1 MIVFCFWEVIDPFV
15 FLPYAS
21 LAASRTLF
29 VMITGL
35 SVLYFRFRII
45 VLLVQTKK
53 GDFCEL
59 WQQHRQLKT
68 MEMSEEWYFSGCL
81 EKDQQNQISWNL
93 VLWRRLKEMLIE
105 GDANKQIYSRLPS
118 HDISRCQIKARL
130 KSFDLSDITKFM
142 INSILS
148 CI

>member
-21 LAASRTLF
+21 LVASRTLF
-29 VMITGL
+29 VIITSL
-35 SVLYFRFRII
+35 SELYFRLRIFA
-45 VLLVQTKK
+45 LLVQTKK

-68 MEMSEEWYFSGCL
+68 MEMSEEWYFSGGL
-81 EKDQQNQISWNL
+81 EKDQQNQMSWNV
-93 VLWRRLKEMLIE
+93 VLSLTG
-105 GDANKQIYSRLPS
+105 GDVNKQIYARLPS
-118 HDISRCQIKARL
+118 RDISCSQIKARL
-130 KSFDLSDITKFM
+130 KWFDLADVTRFM
-142 INSILS
+142 NSFLS